1 MRVGTV
7 ESLWRY
13 PVKSMRGERLVQA
26 FLGFA
31 GVYGDRIY
39 SFMSSA
45 SPAGFP
51 YLTGRTQQALLQY
64 QPRFRNVALAAKP
77 PGFQEAEAHAPGSG
91 LTLVYPDPAE
101 LQLEV
106 LTPPGSTLAIDD
118 PALLA
123 QLGAGLPPGNEL
135 SLLKSQ
141 RALTDCR
148 PLSLFS
154 MQTVRQLEREL
165 GIPVDPRRFRANL
178 YVDLPAS
185 EGFGE
190 DAWVGHSL
198 RIGSSVIRILK
209 RDTRCKMITLDPDT
223 GESNPAFFKQVQRGH
238 DQQAGVYAAV
248 LIEGLVRVGDELE
261 LLS

>member
-13 PVKSMRGERLVQA
+13 PVKSMRGERLTQA
-26 FLGFA
+26 YLGFA

-45 SPAGFP
+45 NPVGFP
-51 YLTGRTQQALLQY
+51 YLTGRTQHALLQY
-64 QPRFRNVALAAKP
+64 QPRFRNVALAAQP
-77 PGFQEAEAHAPGSG
+77 PGLEDAEARAPGSG
-91 LTLVYPDPAE
+91 LTPVYPDPAE
-101 LQLEV
+101 LGLEV
-106 LTPPGSTLAIDD
+106 LTPGGTALAIDD
-118 PALLA
+118 PELLA
-123 QLGAGLPPGNEL
+123 QLHAGLPPGNEL
-135 SLLKSQ
+135 SLIKSQ

-165 GIPVDPRRFRANL
+165 GLAVDPRRFRANL
-178 YVDLPAS
+178 YIDLAAAD
-185 EGFGE
+185 GFGE

-223 GESNPAFFKQVQRGH
+223 GESNPAFFKQVQRAH
-238 DQQAGVYAAV
+238 EQQAGVYGAV
-248 LIEGLVRVGDELE
+248 LVEGLVQVGDELE
-261 LLS
+261 LLG